1 VGGGGPRLD
10 SGPVRAMAKFYYK
23 STCSTCRTA
32 RKLLQS
38 LGANVEEHDMSKQP
52 LSAAELRALIGER
65 EVAPYL
71 NPRNEQYREQKLK
84 QNPPSRDQAIA
95 LMAENANLVRRPLL
109 VTDHETVFGWDEAAY
124 RRILG

>member
-1 VGGGGPRLD
+1 
-10 SGPVRAMAKFYYK
+10 M
-23 STCSTCRTA
+23 A

-38 LGANVEEHDMSKQP
+38 LGASVQERDMSKQP
-52 LSAAELRALIGER
+52 LSADELRALIGER
-65 EVAPYL
+65 EIAPYL
-71 NPRNEQYREQKLK
+71 NPRNEQYREQKMK

-109 VTDHETVFGWDEAAY
+109 VTDHDTVFGWDEAAY